1 MTLPDFRTL
10 SPLQMLLGVAALAVL
25 IGIGLAAQR
34 RRAARDGVGLAVWL
48 MIPLVLAVCAV
59 GVWTLMGTL
68 NLMGSAF

>member
-1 MTLPDFRTL
+1 VTLPDLRTL
-10 SPLQMLLGVAALAVL
+10 SPLQMLLGVAALAIL
-25 IGIGLAAQR
+25 IGIGLAAR
-34 RRAARDGVGLAVWL
+34 RRRGAGDGVGLAVWL